1 MTVLKN
7 IMLEN
12 MWIKTASL
20 CFVLLRRA
28 IYFQCITIFSYIWTH
43 PINIL
48 LQGFSAAQIQRRSP
62 RVPLV
67 CWQICGQ
74 RRLGFNAAHMQRGET
89 QRHKVNKDEQGCLV
103 KKKKNTWR
111 SYPIKAV
118 SSVFEEYFELSSQCQ
133 CFCLSP
139 QVVGLR
145 PLESEGKALL
155 AQQPFPAP
163 RPLPGRVWY
172 LRSH

>member
-1 MTVLKN
+1 
-7 IMLEN
+7 

-48 LQGFSAAQIQRRSP
+48 PQGFSAAQIQQRSP

-67 CWQICGQ
+67 CLQICGQ
-74 RRLGFNAAHMQRGET
+74 QRLGFNAAHMQRGET
-89 QRHKVNKDEQGCLV
+89 QQHKVNKDEQGCLV
-103 KKKKNTWR
+103 KKKNTLR

-133 CFCLSP
+133 RFCLSP
-139 QVVGLR
+139 QVVGSR
-145 PLESEGKALL
+145 PFLESEGKALL

-163 RPLPGRVWY
+163 WPLPVRVWY
-172 LRSH
+172 TTSHQA